1 MTPENN
7 GLDKSNPYI
16 KNMKGR
22 INLWII
28 RLITLVLL
36 FMAFG
41 GFEVV
46 AVEASSQGT
55 RAEIKT
61 NSGRPLEIA
70 VGAMISPEQSINAYQ
85 ELMDY
90 ISKKLNRPVVMK
102 QRKTYQE
109 TNDLLGAG
117 RLDAAIICSGAY
129 VIARRQYGIELLAM
143 PLING
148 TPTYRSYIIVQR
160 DSPIQSIEGLKGK
173 SFAFTDP
180 LSNTGYLFPLYY
192 LISKGFKAE
201 SFFSKTLFTYSHDNS
216 IEAVAEGVV
225 DGAAVD
231 HLIYDYMKA
240 IKPRMISKTRV
251 IHKSPPFGSPPV
263 AVPRGIG
270 PELKSSLKKVF
281 LNMDSDPLG
290 KEILKRMGVEKFIA
304 GDDSYYTE
312 IRYMLKTVKERGV
325 NKGW

>member
-1 MTPENN
+1 MER
-7 GLDKSNPYI
+7 KRNPW
-16 KNMKGR
+16 KAC
-22 INLWII
+22 
-28 RLITLVLL
+28 LVSLSL
-36 FMAFG
+36 AFLAFG
-41 GFEVV
+41 GLGTGVIEGSAKKTKAEVG
-46 AVEASSQGT
+46 ADP
-55 RAEIKT
+55 
-61 NSGRPLEIA
+61 GRPLEIA
-70 VGAMISPEQSINAYQ
+70 VGAMISPEQTINAYQ

-109 TNDLLGAG
+109 TNELLGAG

-143 PLING
+143 PVING

-160 DSPIQSIEGLKGK
+160 DSPIQSIQELKGR

-180 LSNTGYLFPLYY
+180 LSNTGYLFPFYY
-192 LISKGFKAE
+192 LISKGFRAE

-231 HLIYDYMKA
+231 HLIYDYMKT
-240 IKPRMISKTRV
+240 IKPQMTSKTRV

-263 AVPRGIG
+263 AVPRGLDPG
-270 PELKSSLKKVF
+270 LKSSLREVF
-281 LNMDSDPLG
+281 LNLDSDPRG
-290 KEILKRMGVEKFIA
+290 KEILKGMGVERFIA
-304 GDDSYYTE
+304 GDDSYYNE
-312 IRYMLKTVKERGV
+312 IRRMLKAVEEKGV
-325 NKGW
+325 SKGW

>member
-1 MTPENN
+1 
-7 GLDKSNPYI
+7 
-16 KNMKGR
+16 MKGR
-22 INLWII
+22 INLWTVC
-28 RLITLVLL
+28 LITLALL

-41 GFEVV
+41 VFQSGVV
-46 AVEASSQGT
+46 DASPKKT

-70 VGAMISPEQSINAYQ
+70 VGAMISPEQTINAYQ

-143 PLING
+143 PVING

-160 DSPIQSIEGLKGK
+160 DSPIQSIEGLKGR

-192 LISKGFKAE
+192 LISKGFKTE

-225 DGAAVD
+225 EGAAVD
-231 HLIYDYMKA
+231 HLIYDYMKT
-240 IKPRMISKTRV
+240 IKPRMTSKTRV
-251 IHKSPPFGSPPV
+251 IYKSPPFGSPPV
-263 AVPRGIG
+263 VVPRGIS
-270 PELKSSLKKVF
+270 PELKSSLKKVL
-281 LNMDSDPLG
+281 LNMDSDPMG
-290 KEILKRMGVEKFIA
+290 KEILKGMGVEKFIA
-304 GDDSYYTE
+304 GDDDYYDE
-312 IRYMLKTVKERGV
+312 IRHMLKTVKERGV
-325 NKGW
+325 SKGW

>member
-1 MTPENN
+1 
-7 GLDKSNPYI
+7 
-16 KNMKGR
+16 MKGK

-28 RLITLVLL
+28 CPITLALL
-36 FMAFG
+36 FMAFRVFQSG
-41 GFEVV
+41 VV
-46 AVEASSQGT
+46 DASPKKT

-70 VGAMISPEQSINAYQ
+70 VGAMISPEQTINAYQ
-85 ELMDY
+85 ALMDY
-90 ISKKLNRPVVMK
+90 ISIKLNRPVLMK

-109 TNDLLGAG
+109 TNELLGAG

-143 PLING
+143 PVING

-160 DSPIQSIEGLKGK
+160 DSPIQSIEELKGK

-180 LSNTGYLFPLYY
+180 LSNTGYLFPFYY
-192 LISKGFKAE
+192 LISKGFRAE

-231 HLIYDYMKA
+231 HLIYDYMKT
-240 IKPRMISKTRV
+240 IEPRMISKTRV
-251 IHKSPPFGSPPV
+251 IHKSPPFGSPPIV
-263 AVPRGIG
+263 VPRGIDPG
-270 PELKSSLKKVF
+270 LKNSLRGVF
-281 LNMDSDPLG
+281 LNLDSDPRG
-290 KEILKRMGVEKFIA
+290 KEILKGMGVDRFIA
-304 GDDSYYTE
+304 GDDSYYNE
-312 IRYMLKTVKERGV
+312 IRRMLKAVEEKGIS
-325 NKGW
+325 KGW